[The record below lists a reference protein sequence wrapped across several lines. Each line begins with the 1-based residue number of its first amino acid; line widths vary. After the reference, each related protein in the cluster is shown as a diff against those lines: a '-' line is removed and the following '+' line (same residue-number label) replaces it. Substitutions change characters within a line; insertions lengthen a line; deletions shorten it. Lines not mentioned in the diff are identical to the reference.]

1 MEYLSFEPPL
11 RRTNRGEIVRTDLAS
26 PPRATSLPLSP
37 IIAHFSLSLSLMRWR
52 KHKGHRVLA
61 AVANDEALRSLLTGR
76 LETIISREKRAAT
89 FRGGHYPRRIPET
102 VPDDEQVPSLRFSK
116 FKIYYCVNRVG
127 RSSSFELKFK
137 SFLRFFFFP
146 TFCRVLPK
154 RREGNFPSSS
164 RINED

>member
-37 IIAHFSLSLSLMRWR
+37 IIAHFSLSLSFSLMRWR

-116 FKIYYCVNRVG
+116 FKICYCVNRVG

-146 TFCRVLPK
+146 HVLQSSPQAE
-154 RREGNFPSSS
+154 RRKLSFFF
-164 RINED
+164 

>member
-1 MEYLSFEPPL
+1 
-11 RRTNRGEIVRTDLAS
+11 
-26 PPRATSLPLSP
+26 
-37 IIAHFSLSLSLMRWR
+37 MRWR

-137 SFLRFFFFP
+137 SFLRFFFFSP
-146 TFCRVLPK
+146 RSAEFSPSGEKETFLLLLGLTRTRKQGKEFELGQK
-154 RREGNFPSSS
+154 LRS
-164 RINED
+164 

>member
-89 FRGGHYPRRIPET
+89 FRGGHYPRRNCARRRT
-102 VPDDEQVPSLRFSK
+102 SSL
-116 FKIYYCVNRVG
+116 
-127 RSSSFELKFK
+127 SSFLQIQDLL
-137 SFLRFFFFP
+137 LRESGGSIVVF
-146 TFCRVLPK
+146 
-154 RREGNFPSSS
+154 
-164 RINED
+164 RIKI